1 MIETARLIL
10 RPWTDGDRAPLA
22 AMHADPEVMWDQ
34 GGPIDRA
41 ASDAK
46 LDRYQAAIDRLG
58 FGRWGLEDT
67 EGAFVGY
74 TGVTPARPGHVLGEH
89 LEVGWR
95 LVRPAWGRGYAI
107 EAARASL
114 DHVLAMA
121 DVDEVLSYTASDNLR
136 SQAVMAR
143 LGLRRDPTR
152 DFVNSYEDAPSW
164 AGLVWV
170 AAQTIQP
177 S

>member
-46 LDRYQAAIDRLG
+46 LNRYQAAIDTLG
-58 FGRWGLEDT
+58 FGRWALEDA
-67 EGAFVGY
+67 EGTFVGY
-74 TGVTPARPGHVLGEH
+74 TGVTLARPGHVLGAH

-95 LVRPAWGRGYAI
+95 LVRAAWGCGYAT
-107 EAARASL
+107 EAARAAL

-170 AAQTIQP
+170 AARTIQP